1 MRLRFVRR
9 GRIAHRVE
17 DNGGGGVDGE
27 RVDGGGHGNRDGE
40 VETLSEGMRE
50 AFSFVADKEGHGFIG
65 ERCVGQEGSCF
76 RGRADGE
83 DLVVSECLQEGFG
96 GFVAK
101 DGDTKYA
108 THGGTSG
115 AGMKGIGS
123 TQSDKEIDVK
133 GVGGTDK
140 SADIARI
147 YHVFENKDFSAL
159 RLLCPLS
166 EE

>member
-1 MRLRFVRR
+1 MSD
-9 GRIAHRVE
+9 E
-17 DNGGGGVDGE
+17 K
-27 RVDGGGHGNRDGE
+27 
-40 VETLSEGMRE
+40 S
-50 AFSFVADKEGHGFIG
+50 HGFAG

-83 DLVVSECLQEGFG
+83 DLVVSECLQKGFG
-96 GFVAK
+96 RFVAK

-123 TQSDKEIDVK
+123 TQSNKEIDVK
-133 GVGGTDK
+133 CVGGADE
-140 SADIARI
+140 SADVAWV
-147 YHVFENKDFSAL
+147 YHVFENEDLSAL

-166 EE
+166 EEQG